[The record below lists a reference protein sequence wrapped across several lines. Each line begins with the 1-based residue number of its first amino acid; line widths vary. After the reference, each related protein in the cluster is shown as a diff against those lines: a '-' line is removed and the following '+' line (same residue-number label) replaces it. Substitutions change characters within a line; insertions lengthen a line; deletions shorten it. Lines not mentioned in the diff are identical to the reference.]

1 MPASTYKAIS
11 TFTLS
16 SNTQFVTI
24 SNIPQN
30 YTDLVVVID
39 GVSTAG
45 TYIRASF
52 NNAANVSYTAAI
64 NNPSSPYTPGAFK
77 GTGGFTGLA
86 GGSNRNQIF
95 FYFQNYSS
103 NIQNKAYLG
112 QTRQG
117 VGGSYWSNT
126 SGTIATTAPI
136 TSITYW
142 GDSGNVMAGSTVSV
156 YGLSG
161 NNLKAT
167 GGDIITTDGAF
178 WYHAFKTSGTFTPVS
193 TLSCD
198 VIVVAGGGGGGNGG
212 GGAGGYRKG
221 TSLSISSATTVT
233 VGAGGIGERSGVAST
248 NGSNSIFSTITSTG
262 GGKGNYSLVGNSG
275 GSGGGGAA
283 WGASGSSSTVTGGA
297 GNTPSTSPSQGN
309 NGGAGASGSSTTRG
323 GGGGGGA
330 GAVGGTG
337 GASQGGA
344 GGAGTNADSDWLG
357 VVGLGVS
364 GYLAGGGGGGSNG
377 SPYSI
382 GGLGGGGAGGDSFN
396 AVSGVAN
403 TGGGGGGIYGQY
415 PAASGGSGLVIV
427 RYPV

>member
-52 NNAANVSYTAAI
+52 NNAADVSYTAAI

-126 SGTIATTAPI
+126 SGTIVTTAPI

-142 GDSGNVMAGSTVSV
+142 GDSGNVMAGSTISV

-161 NNLKAT
+161 NSLKAT
-167 GGDIITTDGAF
+167 GGDIIATDGTY
-178 WYHAFKTSGTFTPVS
+178 WYHAFTKSGTFTPNS

-198 VIVVAGGGGGGNGG
+198 VLIVAGGGGAGRSQSGG
-212 GGAGGYRKG
+212 GGAGGLVYS
-221 TSLSISSATTVT
+221 TSNSFSTAQAVT
-233 VGAGGIGERSGVAST
+233 VGAGGAAGTGNGRGT
-248 NGSNSIFSTITSTG
+248 NGSNSIVGSLTAAVG
-262 GGKGNYSLVGNSG
+262 GGGGGGYDNPTGANG
-275 GSGGGGAA
+275 GSGGGGASSNI
-283 WGASGSSSTVTGGA
+283 SGTSQSGGTGTA
-297 GNTPSTSPSQGN
+297 GQGNAGGSTSGYASPYR
-309 NGGAGASGSSTTRG
+309 GA
-323 GGGGGGA
+323 GGGGA
-330 GAVGGTG
+330 GAVGANGYTSTGNGGIGVNTYATMLNTTGT
-337 GASQGGA
+337 
-344 GGAGTNADSDWLG
+344 
-357 VVGLGVS
+357 GVS
-364 GYLAGGGGGGSNG
+364 GYIAGGGGGGQFAG
-377 SPYSI
+377 TPGGE
-382 GGLGGGGAGGDSFN
+382 GGLGGGGAGGDSIKLYG
-396 AVSGVAN
+396 ASGLRN
-403 TGGGGGGIYGQY
+403 TGGGGGGSEYGY
-415 PAASGGSGLVIV
+415 AAGSGGSGLVIV
-427 RYPV
+427 RYLV